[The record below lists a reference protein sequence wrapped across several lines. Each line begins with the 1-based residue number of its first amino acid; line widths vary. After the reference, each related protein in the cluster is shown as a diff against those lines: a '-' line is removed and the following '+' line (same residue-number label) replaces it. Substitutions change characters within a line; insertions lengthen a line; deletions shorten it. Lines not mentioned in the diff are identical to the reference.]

1 MNMNATDFH
10 DLPISEKLRLVTE
23 LWNDIASS
31 PEPIVVPPEVLRE
44 ASRRSAELDDDPSLA
59 IDDDELWRRVDG

>member
-1 MNMNATDFH
+1 MNTP
-10 DLPISEKLRLVTE
+10 DLSGLPVSEKLRIVTQ

-31 PEPIVVPPEVLRE
+31 PGPITVPPEVVRE
-44 ASRRSAELDDDPSLA
+44 ASRRSAELDSDPSIA